1 MKKENYTLVG
11 YERVIPGVLIDYD
24 EMFEILGREH
34 YGSPDDDHIAIEYLE
49 SNGWHIDSDEMGL
62 VDESGFRYPLLP

>member
-1 MKKENYTLVG
+1 MKKETYTLVG

-34 YGSPDDDHIAIEYLE
+34 VGSYNDDHIAMEYLE
-49 SNGWHIDSDEMGL
+49 SNGWHIDPDTMGL
-62 VDESGFRYPLLP
+62 ATETGFLYPLLP